1 MKEPVVA
8 IVGRPNVGK
17 STLVN
22 RIIGGR
28 KAIVDDQPRVTRDRS
43 YHRADWCGRDFFLV
57 DTGGLVLGSDDLFDN
72 LVDQQVNVAI
82 DEAQVIVFL
91 VDGREGVTAMDEEVA
106 NRLRRCGK
114 PVILGVNKIDTPT
127 QAALTAEFYSLGLGD
142 PMPVSSIHGFGGVG
156 DLLDLIIQE
165 FPALEEPSE
174 EDPDSEEPVDIR
186 MAIVGRPNVGKSSIL
201 NSLIGKERAIVSEV
215 SGTTRD
221 SVEALLSYEDAMIS
235 VVDTA
240 GIRKKRKV
248 PYGIEMFSVDRA
260 IQAIRD
266 GDVTVLVI
274 DAVEGVTDQ
283 DKRIVDTS
291 NKQGS
296 GLVIVVNKWDKIPN
310 KNPNSTEE
318 YKETFFQSLPHAM
331 FARML
336 FTSAS
341 SGQRI
346 PEVLKAVREV
356 YENANRRVS
365 TSLVNQVIGE
375 AVTLTPP
382 PPVKSK
388 TMRIFYAT
396 QATAGPPTF
405 ILFANDAKL
414 MKNSYRRYL
423 ERKLRESFEFSGTP
437 LRLLVRTRRENR

>member
-1 MKEPVVA
+1 MNEPLVA

-22 RIIGGR
+22 RIIGAR

-43 YHRADWCGRDFFLV
+43 YYRGDWCGRDFFLV
-57 DTGGLVLGSDDLFDN
+57 DTGGLVLDSEDMFDN
-72 LVDQQVNVAI
+72 LVNQQVNVAVE
-82 DEAQVIVFL
+82 EAHVIVFL
-91 VDGREGVTAMDEEVA
+91 VDGRDGVTAMDEEVA

-114 PVILGVNKIDTPT
+114 PVILGVNKIDTPA
-127 QAALTAEFYSLGLGD
+127 QVALTAEFYSLGLGD
-142 PMPVSSIHGFGGVG
+142 PLPVSAVHGFGGVG
-156 DLLDLIIQE
+156 DLLDQMVQN
-165 FPALEEPSE
+165 FPD
-174 EDPDSEEPVDIR
+174 EDETTEGDDENEPVNIR

-201 NSLIGKERAIVSEV
+201 NSLTGKQRAIVSDV

-221 SVEALLSYEDAMIS
+221 SVEALLSHDDATIT

-266 GDVTVLVI
+266 ADVTVLVL

-296 GLVIVVNKWDKIPN
+296 GLVVVVNKWDKIPN
-310 KNPNSTEE
+310 KKPNSVEE
-318 YKETFFQSLPHAM
+318 FKEKLFQKLPHAL

-346 PEVLKAVREV
+346 PQVLEAVREV
-356 YENANRRVS
+356 YDNANRRVS

-396 QATAGPPTF
+396 QATSAPPTF
-405 ILFANDAKL
+405 ILFSNDAKL
-414 MKNSYRRYL
+414 MKDSYRRYL

-437 LRLLVRTRRENR
+437 LRLLVRTRREQ

>member
-1 MKEPVVA
+1 MNEPVVA

-22 RIIGGR
+22 RIIGAR

-43 YHRADWCGRDFFLV
+43 YHPADWCGKDFFLV
-57 DTGGLVLGSDDLFDN
+57 DTGGLVLDSDEPFDR
-72 LVDQQVNVAI
+72 LVNQQVDMAV
-82 DEAQVIVFL
+82 DEADVIVFL
-91 VDGREGVTAMDEEVA
+91 VDGREGVTPMDEAVA
-106 NRLRRCGK
+106 NRLRRCEK
-114 PVILGVNKIDTPT
+114 PVILGVNKIDTPQ

-142 PMPVSSIHGFGGVG
+142 PLPVSAVHGFGGVG
-156 DLLDLIIQE
+156 DLLDKIIE
-165 FPALEEPSE
+165 PFP
-174 EDPDSEEPVDIR
+174 EDETDEKADESSDEPVEIR

-201 NSLIGKERAIVSEV
+201 NALTGKERAIVSDV

-221 SVEALLSYEDAMIS
+221 SVEAVLSYEDALIT
-235 VVDTA
+235 VIDTA

-260 IQAIRD
+260 IQSLRD
-266 GDVTVLVI
+266 ADVTVLVL

-283 DKRIVDTS
+283 DKRIIDTS
-291 NKQGS
+291 NKQGR
-296 GLVIVVNKWDKIPN
+296 GLVVVVNKWDQVPDK
-310 KNPNSTEE
+310 KPNSVDEF
-318 YKETFFQSLPHAM
+318 KEKLFQKLPHAM

-336 FTSAS
+336 FTSAV

-346 PEVLKAVREV
+346 PQVLEAVREV

-382 PPVKSK
+382 PPIKSK

-396 QATAGPPTF
+396 QATVGPPTF
-405 ILFANDAKL
+405 ILFSNDAKL
-414 MKNSYRRYL
+414 MKESYRRYL

-437 LRLLVRTRRENR
+437 LKILVRTRRENK